1 MEQRFFNLDL
11 QIEISRLASAFSF
24 FTHALQ
30 PQMLSVSDP
39 RGNRNEQFSGFSPMN
54 VFDLSPLH
62 GLQGCQGNG
71 LMPIHAFVNS
81 FDSPYLLQNISK
93 KLTEDAC

>member
-11 QIEISRLASAFSF
+11 QIKVPRLASAFSF

-30 PQMLSVSDP
+30 PQMLPVPDP
-39 RGNRNEQFSGFSPMN
+39 RRNRNDQFFGFSPMS
-54 VFDLSPLH
+54 VFDFYPLH
-62 GLQGCQGNG
+62 GLQGCQGNN

-93 KLTEDAC
+93 NLTEDPR